1 MSVPRTASEADE
13 ELEGPRRRSLDRGG
27 AARRQAKLSSRCLC
41 CLTDSITW
49 NYAVCQMASKAKRGG
64 WRPGREDLAA
74 ALEEQNPWHST
85 GKVPEHL
92 APTAERPLA
101 QYLPQMQLRTESRRF
116 ELILGPRRVG
126 KTTAMY
132 QTIRSL
138 LGRGVPTHQLWWL
151 RLDHPL
157 FLAHD
162 LGSLVRGVIDASS
175 ATREQPAHLFL
186 DELTYAKD
194 WDLWLKTFY
203 DEHWPV
209 RIWATSSATAALREG
224 RTESGV
230 GRWDERYLTPYL
242 FSEYLDLVDRP
253 LLVPLANDLF
263 DTLGSCLER
272 PIEFAALDPL
282 RVLLM
287 LIGGF
292 PELLH
297 LTKSTAPEEL
307 QGAFVRAQHMLRSD
321 AVERAIYK
329 DIPQVFGVDNPI
341 VLERLLYVL
350 AGRMTGILSPA
361 GICQELGGLTQPT
374 FDKYLSYLERSYLV
388 FTLQNYSGNEASI
401 QKRGRK
407 LYFVDGAVRS
417 AALLRG
423 LAPLVNSE
431 ESGHLIENLVA
442 SHLHALA
449 QQAGHRLFHWRENED
464 EVDLILDHPTSPMAF
479 EVASRPNQ
487 SRRGLLALQRRHPKF
502 DGRCFLVAPGS
513 VRVTSAASSDGI
525 ATIPL
530 DLLLVAVGRH
540 AEAALRARMGC

>member
-1 MSVPRTASEADE
+1 MATRKRQGGWQPGRE
-13 ELEGPRRRSLDRGG
+13 ELE
-27 AARRQAKLSSRCLC
+27 QA
-41 CLTDSITW
+41 
-49 NYAVCQMASKAKRGG
+49 
-64 WRPGREDLAA
+64 LA
-74 ALEEQNPWHST
+74 EQSPWHAQ
-85 GKVPEHL
+85 GRVPEHL
-92 APTAERPLA
+92 APPGERPLA
-101 QYLPQMQLRTESRRF
+101 RFLPDMQQRPEARRF

-132 QTIRSL
+132 QTVRAL
-138 LGRGVPTHQLWWL
+138 LARGVNTQRLWWF

-157 FLAHD
+157 LLQHD
-162 LGSLVRGVIDASS
+162 LGSLVRGAIASAS
-175 ATREQPAHLFL
+175 ATVEHPVHLFL

-203 DEHWPV
+203 DERWPV

-224 RTESGV
+224 RRESGV

-242 FSEYLDLVDRP
+242 FSEYLDLVSHP
-253 LLVPLANDLF
+253 TTVSPTTDLF
-263 DTLGSCLER
+263 DTLLACLER
-272 PIEFAALDPL
+272 PIELAGVETL
-282 RVLLM
+282 RTRLM

-297 LTKSTAPEEL
+297 SVDSANAESLET
-307 QGAFVRAQHMLRSD
+307 AFVRAQHMLRSD

-329 DIPQVFGVDNPI
+329 DIPQVFGVENPI

-388 FTLQNYSGNEASI
+388 FTLQNYSGNEAAI

-423 LAPLVNSE
+423 LAPLTKADE
-431 ESGHLIENLVA
+431 AGHLVENLVA

-449 QQAGHRLFHWRENED
+449 QQAGHRLFHWRENDD
-464 EVDLILDHPTSPMAF
+464 EVDLVLDHPTSPMAF
-479 EVASRPNQ
+479 EVASSARHTH
-487 SRRGLLALQRRHPKF
+487 RGLLALQRRHPRF
-502 DGRCFLVAPGS
+502 RGRCFVVVPGS
-513 VRVTSAASSDGI
+513 ARVPFATAKDGI
-525 ATIPL
+525 ATLPL

-540 AEAALRARMGC
+540 AEAALRARMGS